1 MQKKNGDK
9 DRKALYRLMTN
20 AAYGKAMEDLRDR
33 TDIKVVS
40 NEKDYMKWTSKSSY
54 MSQKIL
60 DNDLFAIRKSKV
72 TLTINKPGYGG
83 MYILDLCKILMY
95 EFHCDYIKNKDGT
108 RDYYLL
114 TLIV

>member
-1 MQKKNGDK
+1 MQKKNDDK
-9 DRKALYRLMTN
+9 DWKALYRLMTN

-33 TDIKVVS
+33 IDIKVVS

-54 MSQKIL
+54 ISQKIL

-72 TLTINKPGYGG
+72 TLTINKPAYGG

-95 EFHCDYIKNKDGT
+95 EFHCDYIKIKMVLKT
-108 RDYYLL
+108 IIYWHW
-114 TLIV
+114 